1 MCNQCE
7 SILLHNH
14 SDRGSNLKLRD
25 TTNRVEDLIQT
36 ANDMGHK
43 GVAFTEHESISS
55 HVKAIQATE
64 KLKKEGKIDKDFK
77 LILGNEIY
85 LVDSLEE
92 VRDNYKSGGVTKF
105 PHFLLLA
112 KDEIGHEQIRYM
124 SSVAWGQS
132 YFTGPMLRTPTV
144 KDFLR
149 SVIDKDPGHLIA
161 SSACLGSPHCIGLL
175 EMKRHLEEGNT
186 EKAKAAYQKVC
197 DFTDWCIEVFGK
209 EDFYLELQPA
219 YSDEQIYC
227 NKELLK
233 LADKFGL
240 EYIVTTDSHYLRPED
255 RIVHKAFL
263 NAKEG
268 EREVDAFYEATFVQN
283 HAEINERLSYL
294 SHDVI
299 KRALDNTM
307 EIGKKIKE
315 YTIIKPTIIPKTDL
329 PDFQLRGL
337 FKSIYNKYEYINKM
351 AHAINDQD
359 RYIVKLIE
367 DGFYELLPYNTY
379 SKNKLHEVAARIDTE
394 LGELYLI
401 SKKVNQ
407 AVSSYYITVREIVN
421 VIWDDECGNS
431 LVGPSRGSSAGYLI
445 CFLLGITQINP
456 LEYGIEMPHWR
467 HLTSERPEFP
477 DIDIDTEAAKR
488 NQIFRQL
495 KKYFGEDRVLQVCT
509 FGTEASKSAVQT
521 AARGLGIDSDTAMYV
536 SGLIPFERGSSWTLN
551 ECVNGDEEKERKP
564 VTEFINEI
572 NKHENWLQVSM
583 KIEGL
588 INKRSIHASGVI
600 VFNEEYYKTNAMM
613 TAPNGTH
620 VTQLSLEDC
629 EAVSNMKFD
638 LLTIEG
644 LDKIRVSLDKLLENN
659 LMEWQ
664 GSLRATY
671 NKYLHPTQIDITSPK
686 VYELIGEDSITDL
699 FQFSTEIG
707 VQTVKRT
714 KPTNLIELASAN
726 SLMRLMGTGHGKE
739 SPIDSFI
746 RFKNDI
752 SEWYA
757 ELHKHQL
764 YNDEI
769 ATMEKHLLKLNGVAD
784 TQESIMLLSM
794 DDKVAGFSIKEANKL
809 RKVIAKKK
817 ANEIDEIKTLFYEK
831 GVNLGNRVEVLDY
844 VWNVQIVRQLG
855 YSFSILHTLA
865 YSIIALQ
872 EANLNI
878 NYDPIYW
885 RTACL
890 TVNSASVDDSS
901 NDADEDDHKSQSTN
915 YGKIAAAI
923 GNMQARGVK
932 IGLPSINK
940 AGFGF
945 EPDIENNQIIFG
957 LKGINGIGDEVVQ
970 NIIKNR
976 PYLDFNDFIERM
988 YRTSEVKKSQVIQ
1001 LIKAGCFEEYG
1012 NRLEIMKQF
1021 IGLLYTPKTKL
1032 NLQNLNAVIENKL
1045 VPKGMELYTKIFNFR
1060 KYIMK
1065 KVLKKEEK
1073 EKFYVLDKV
1082 STPFYYEHFS
1092 GEGIVDYSNNFP
1104 VIKESN
1110 FKKEYDK
1117 KMEGIKVW
1125 LATQEALEMFNTKM
1139 YQNEWNTYAEGP
1151 VSKWEMDSLSFYYTE
1166 HELEN
1171 IDNERYG
1178 ITKYGE
1184 LPEDPVV
1191 VGSIEFRNGTR
1202 PKFKLSTIAGTVLD
1216 KDKNKN
1222 TVTILTVDGVVTVK
1236 YYDGAFAHY
1245 NKQVSKPKPDG
1256 SKEILEKSWFT
1267 RGNKL
1272 VLHGY
1277 RRGSQFRP
1285 YRYKDSPVR
1294 HTTMLIN
1301 NIDSLGNVKVSQ
1313 ERVKV

>member
-1 MCNQCE
+1 MCNQCN

-25 TTNRVEDLIQT
+25 TTNRVEELIQT
-36 ANDMGHK
+36 VNNMGHK
-43 GVAFTEHESISS
+43 GVAFTEHESVSS
-55 HVKAIQATE
+55 HVKALQATE
-64 KLKKEGKIDKDFK
+64 KLKETGKIDKDFK

-85 LVDSLEE
+85 LVESLEE
-92 VRDNYKSGGVTKF
+92 VRDNYKSGGLTKF
-105 PHFLLLA
+105 PHFILLA
-112 KDEIGHEQIRYM
+112 KDEIGHEQIRFM
-124 SSVAWGQS
+124 SSVAWSQS

-144 KDFLR
+144 KDFLK
-149 SVIDKDPGHLIA
+149 SVVEKNPGHLIA
-161 SSACLGSPHCIGLL
+161 SSACLGSPHCLGLL
-175 EMKRHLEEGNT
+175 EMKQHIEKNDQVKAEESYNKVSEFT
-186 EKAKAAYQKVC
+186 E
-197 DFTDWCIEVFGK
+197 WCINVFGK
-209 EDFYLELQPA
+209 DDFYLEIQPA
-219 YSDEQIYC
+219 YSEEQIYC

-233 LADKFGL
+233 LAEKFGL
-240 EYIVTTDSHYLRPED
+240 KYIVTTDSHYLRPED

-263 NAKEG
+263 NSKEG

-283 HAEINERLSYL
+283 HEEINERLSYL
-294 SHDVI
+294 SHDIV
-299 KRALDNTM
+299 KKALDNTM
-307 EIGKKIKE
+307 EIGNKIKE
-315 YTIIKPTIIPKTDL
+315 YTIIKPTVIPKIEI
-329 PDFQLRGL
+329 PDFELRGL
-337 FKSIYNKYEYINKM
+337 FRSIYSKYEFINKM
-351 AHAINDQD
+351 AHAPNPQD
-359 RYIVKLIE
+359 KYIVKLIE
-367 DGFYELLPYNTY
+367 DGFYEHLPYNTY
-379 SKNKLHEVAARIDTE
+379 SKTKLHEVANRIDTE
-394 LGELYLI
+394 LGELWRI
-401 SKKVNQ
+401 SENLNQ
-407 AVSSYYITVREIVN
+407 SVASYYITVREIVN

-431 LVGPSRGSSAGYLI
+431 LVGPARGSAAGYLI

-495 KKYFGEDRVLQVCT
+495 KKYFGDDRVLQVCT

-521 AARGLGIDSDTAMYV
+521 AARGLGIDNDTAMYV

-564 VTEFINEI
+564 VTEFITQI
-572 NKHENWLQVSM
+572 NKHENWLEVSM

-600 VFNEEYYKTNAMM
+600 VFNEEFYKTNAMM

-620 VTQLSLEDC
+620 VTQFSLEDC

-664 GSLRATY
+664 GNLRSTY
-671 NKYLHPTQIDITSPK
+671 NKYLHPTNIDIKSPK
-686 VYELIGEDSITDL
+686 VYELIGQDSITDL

-707 VQTVKRT
+707 IQTVKRT
-714 KPTNLIELASAN
+714 KPSNLIELASAN
-726 SLMRLMGTGHGKE
+726 SLMRLMGGGHGKE
-739 SPIDSFI
+739 TPIDSFI
-746 RFKNDI
+746 RFKNNI
-752 SEWYA
+752 SEWYD
-757 ELHKHQL
+757 ELRKHCL
-764 YNDEI
+764 NDDEI
-769 ATMEKHLLKLNGVAD
+769 KIMESHLLKLNGVAD

-794 DDKVAGFSIKEANKL
+794 DKRVAGFTIKDANKL

-817 ANEIDEIKTLFYEK
+817 ADEIEDIKNTFYRK
-831 GVNLGNRVEVLDY
+831 GAELGNRKEIIDY

-855 YSFSILHTLA
+855 YSFSVLHTLA

-890 TVNSASVDDSS
+890 TVNSASIDDDS
-901 NDADEDDHKSQSTN
+901 DEGENHKAQSTN

-923 GNMQARGVK
+923 GNMQSRGVL

-945 EPDIENNQIIFG
+945 EPDIQNNQIIFG
-957 LKGINGIGDEVVQ
+957 LKGINGIGDDVVQ

-976 PYLDFNDFIERM
+976 PYKSFNDFLVRM
-988 YRTSEVKKSQVIQ
+988 HDSSIIKKSQVLQ
-1001 LIKAGCFEEYG
+1001 LVKAGCFEEFG
-1012 NRLEIMKQF
+1012 NRNKIMTEF
-1021 IGLLYTPKTKL
+1021 ITKLYVPKTKL
-1032 NLQNLNAVIENKL
+1032 NLQNLNAVIESKIIPNEMSKYAKL
-1045 VPKGMELYTKIFNFR
+1045 FNFR
-1060 KYIMK
+1060 KYVMK
-1065 KVLKKEEK
+1065 HIHKKDGK
-1073 EKFYVLDKV
+1073 DKLYALDKT

-1092 GEGIVDYSNNFP
+1092 GEGIVDYQKNFP
-1104 VIKESN
+1104 IIREST

-1117 KMEGIKVW
+1117 KMDGIKEW
-1125 LATQEALEMFNTKM
+1125 LSTQEVLELFNTKQ
-1139 YQNEWNTYAEGP
+1139 YEKEWNTYAEGTI
-1151 VSKWEMDSLSFYYTE
+1151 SKWEMDSLSFYYTE
-1166 HELEN
+1166 HELKDIN
-1171 IDNERYG
+1171 KERYG
-1178 ITKYGE
+1178 IVDYSS
-1184 LPEDPVV
+1184 LPEEPVV
-1191 VGSIEFRNGTR
+1191 TEMMQFRNGSR
-1202 PKFKLSTIAGTVLD
+1202 PKYKLSLIAGTVLD

-1222 TVTILTVDGVVTVK
+1222 TVTVLTVDGVVTVK

-1245 NKQVSKPKPDG
+1245 NKQISKPKPDG
-1256 SKEILEKSWFT
+1256 SKEVVEKTWFG

-1272 VLHGY
+1272 VLYGY

-1285 YRYKDSPVR
+1285 YRYKDSPVN

-1301 NIDSLGNVKVSQ
+1301 KIDSNGNLKVTS
-1313 ERVKV
+1313 ERAKI

>member
-1 MCNQCE
+1 
-7 SILLHNH
+7 
-14 SDRGSNLKLRD
+14 
-25 TTNRVEDLIQT
+25 
-36 ANDMGHK
+36 MGHK
-43 GVAFTEHESISS
+43 GVAFTEHESVSS

-64 KLKKEGKIDKDFK
+64 KLKEKGKIDKDFK

-92 VRDNYKSGGVTKF
+92 VRDNYKSGGRTKF
-105 PHFLLLA
+105 PHFILLA
-112 KDEIGHEQIRYM
+112 KDEIGHEQLRYM

-144 KDFLR
+144 KDFLK
-149 SVIDKDPGHLIA
+149 SVINEDPGHLIA

-175 EMKRHLEEGNT
+175 EMKHHLDAGET
-186 EKAKAAYQKVC
+186 DKAKVAYKKVC
-197 DFTDWCIEVFGK
+197 DFTDWCLDVFGK

-219 YSDEQIYC
+219 YSEEQIYC

-233 LADKFGL
+233 LAEKFGL

-283 HAEINERLSYL
+283 HEEINERLSYL
-294 SHDVI
+294 SHDVV
-299 KRALDNTM
+299 KRALDNTVR
-307 EIGKKIKE
+307 IGEKIQE
-315 YTIIKPTIIPKTDL
+315 YTILKPTVIPKIEL

-337 FKSIYNKYEYINKM
+337 FRSIYNKYEYINKM
-351 AHAINDQD
+351 AHASNDQD

-379 SKNKLHEVAARIDTE
+379 SKEKLHEVANRIDTE
-394 LGELYLI
+394 LGELWKI
-401 SKKVNQ
+401 SENLNQ
-407 AVSSYYITVREIVN
+407 SIASYYITVREIVN
-421 VIWDDECGNS
+421 VMWDDDCGNS
-431 LVGPSRGSSAGYLI
+431 LVGPSRGSAAGYLI

-477 DIDIDTEAAKR
+477 DVDIDTEAAKR

-495 KKYFGEDRVLQVCT
+495 KKYFGENRVLQVCT

-521 AARGLGIDSDTAMYV
+521 AARGLGVDSDTAMYV
-536 SGLIPFERGSSWTLN
+536 SGLIPFERGSNWTLSDCLYGN
-551 ECVNGDEEKERKP
+551 EEEERKP
-564 VTEFINEI
+564 VKEFVDEI

-600 VFNEEYYKTNAMM
+600 VFNEEYHKTNAMM

-638 LLTIEG
+638 LLTIEA
-644 LDKIRVSLDKLLENN
+644 LDKIRVTMDKLIKNN

-664 GSLRATY
+664 GSIRNTY
-671 NKYLHPTQIDITSPK
+671 NKYLHPNVIDIENQR
-686 VYELIGEDSITDL
+686 VYDLIGSDSITDL

-707 VQTVKRT
+707 IETVKKV
-714 KPTNLIELASAN
+714 KPTNLIELAAAN
-726 SLMRLMGTGHGKE
+726 SLMRLLSDHGE
-739 SPIDSFI
+739 SPIDTFVKH
-746 RFKNDI
+746 KNNIDL
-752 SEWYA
+752 WYK
-757 ELHKHQL
+757 EMHDYGLN
-764 YNDEI
+764 NDEI
-769 ATMEKHLLKLNGVAD
+769 KIMEKHLLKLNGVAD
-784 TQESIMLLSM
+784 TQESVMLISM
-794 DDKVAGFSIKEANKL
+794 DSSIANFDIKSANKL
-809 RKVIAKKK
+809 RKSIAKPKQMKK
-817 ANEIDEIKTLFYEK
+817 SLQEIKEQFFCDGEA
-831 GVNLGNRVEVLDY
+831 LGIRKEILDY
-844 VWNVQIVRQLG
+844 VWNVQITRQLS
-855 YSFSILHTLA
+855 YSFSVLHTLA
-865 YSIIALQ
+865 YSVIALQ

-890 TVNSASVDDSS
+890 TVNSASIDD
-901 NDADEDDHKSQSTN
+901 DGEEEDHKSQSTN

-923 GNMQARGVK
+923 GNMQARGVR

-945 EPDIENNQIIFG
+945 EPDIDNDQIIFG

-970 NIIKNR
+970 SIIKNR
-976 PYLDFNDFIERM
+976 PYLNFNDFIERM
-988 YRTSEVKKSQVIQ
+988 YKTSAIKKSQVIQ

-1012 NRLEIMKQF
+1012 SRIEIMKDF
-1021 IGLLYTPKTKL
+1021 IALLYTPKTKL

-1045 VPKGMELYTKIFNFR
+1045 IPEGMEKYSKTFNFR
-1060 KYIMK
+1060 KYVMK
-1065 KVLKKEEK
+1065 RVFIKRDK

-1082 STPFYYEHFS
+1082 STPYYYEHFS
-1092 GEGIVDYSNNFP
+1092 GEGIVEYSNNFP
-1104 VIKESN
+1104 VIKEST

-1117 KMEGIKVW
+1117 KMEGIKEW
-1125 LATQEALEMFNTKM
+1125 LATEGALEMFNKKM
-1139 YQNEWNTYAEGP
+1139 YQNEWNTYADGSI
-1151 VSKWEMDSLSFYYTE
+1151 SKWEMDSLSFYYTE
-1166 HELEN
+1166 HELKD

-1178 ITKYGE
+1178 ITNYGE

-1191 VGSIEFRNGTR
+1191 VGTIESRYGSR

-1222 TVTILTVDGVVTVK
+1222 TVTLLTVDGVVTVK
-1236 YYDGAFAHY
+1236 YYDGAFANY
-1245 NKQVSKPKPDG
+1245 NKQVSRPKSDG

-1285 YRYKDSPVR
+1285 YRYKDSNVR
-1294 HTTMLIN
+1294 HTTMLIDKIDN
-1301 NIDSLGNVKVSQ
+1301 KGNIKVSQ